1 MVKSFSKVKFTTLG
15 GTPVILTSCPDFWF
29 KREGEMCLCNA
40 TRGGD
45 QITKEVYITSAPTKT
60 MDEAT
65 ATTTT
70 VATATTTAL
79 Q

>member
-1 MVKSFSKVKFTTLG
+1 MVKSFSKVKFITLG

-45 QITKEVYITSAPTKT
+45 QITKEV
-60 MDEAT
+60 
-65 ATTTT
+65 
-70 VATATTTAL
+70 
-79 Q
+79 